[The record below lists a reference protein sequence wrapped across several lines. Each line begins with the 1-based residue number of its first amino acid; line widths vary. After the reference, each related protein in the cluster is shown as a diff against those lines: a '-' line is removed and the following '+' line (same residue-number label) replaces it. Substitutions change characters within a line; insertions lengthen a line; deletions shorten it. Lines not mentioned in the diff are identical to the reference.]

1 LHVFVGKSQNPYKIA
16 GFRGYYREWI
26 FKMPLVLFAVV
37 MNILRIWAIGSNV
50 FREVFRERVLY
61 IAALFGVALVIA
73 VLLLNEVSGG
83 AEGKISLDVGL
94 AGISLLGLTVAAFVG
109 AGLMNK
115 EIEKKTALVLMAKP
129 MSRAEFIV
137 GKHLGLTS
145 ILAVLVALMSTMLF
159 AVMAWRGIPFNLGA
173 LTVSALYLVLE
184 LSLMTAV
191 ALLFGVFT
199 SSLVATVLTF
209 AFYLMG
215 HFSQNLVTLSQ
226 SIKTDSVKNIVK
238 GIYLIFPDLS
248 RLDLKNQAVYGLLPD
263 SGTLA
268 LNAGYGVLYI
278 VLLLAIASLVFS
290 RREF

>member
-1 LHVFVGKSQNPYKIA
+1 
-16 GFRGYYREWI
+16 
-26 FKMPLVLFAVV
+26 
-37 MNILRIWAIGSNV
+37 MNIVRVWAIGTNV

-61 IAALFGVALVIA
+61 VAALFGVALVIA

-94 AGISLLGLTVAAFVG
+94 AGISLLGLTVAAFMG
-109 AGLMNK
+109 AGLINK
-115 EIEKKTALVLMAKP
+115 EIEKKTALVLIAKP
-129 MSRAEFIV
+129 MSRSEFIV

-145 ILAVLVALMSTMLF
+145 ILGVLVILMNLMLF
-159 AVMAWRGIPFNLGA
+159 GVMTWRGIPFSWTSLS
-173 LTVSALYLVLE
+173 VSGLYLILE

-199 SSLVATVLTF
+199 SSLIATVLTF
-209 AFYLMG
+209 AVYLMG
-215 HFSQNLVTLSQ
+215 HFSQNLVALSQ
-226 SIKTDSVKNIVK
+226 TIKTESVKSIVK

-263 SGTLA
+263 SGTMA

-278 VLLLAIASLVFS
+278 ILLLAIASLIFS

>member
-1 LHVFVGKSQNPYKIA
+1 
-16 GFRGYYREWI
+16 
-26 FKMPLVLFAVV
+26 
-37 MNILRIWAIGSNV
+37 MNIFRVWAIGTNV

-61 IAALFGVALVIA
+61 VAALFGVALVIA

-94 AGISLLGLTVAAFVG
+94 AGISLLGLTVAAFMG
-109 AGLMNK
+109 AGLINK
-115 EIEKKTALVLMAKP
+115 EIEKKTALVLIAKP
-129 MSRAEFIV
+129 MSRSEFIV

-145 ILAVLVALMSTMLF
+145 ILGVLVVLMNLMLF
-159 AVMAWRGIPFNLGA
+159 AVMTWRGIPFSWTSLS
-173 LTVSALYLVLE
+173 VSGLYLVLE

-199 SSLVATVLTF
+199 SSLIATVLTF
-209 AFYLMG
+209 AVYLMG

-226 SIKTDSVKNIVK
+226 TIKTESVKSIVK

-263 SGTLA
+263 SGTMA

-278 VLLLAIASLVFS
+278 ILLLAIASLIFS

>member
-1 LHVFVGKSQNPYKIA
+1 
-16 GFRGYYREWI
+16 
-26 FKMPLVLFAVV
+26 
-37 MNILRIWAIGSNV
+37 MNIARIWAIGKNV

-83 AEGKISLDVGL
+83 AEGKISLDVGM
-94 AGISLLGLTVAAFVG
+94 AGISLLGLTVAAFMG

-115 EIEKKTALVLMAKP
+115 EIEKRTALVLIAKP
-129 MSRAEFIV
+129 ASRAELIV
-137 GKHLGLTS
+137 GKHLGLSAVIGLLIALMTS
-145 ILAVLVALMSTMLF
+145 ILF
-159 AVMAWRGIPFNLGA
+159 GIMAWRSIPFAWTSLSVA
-173 LTVSALYLVLE
+173 ALYLTLE
-184 LSLMTAV
+184 LSLITAV

-199 SSLVATVLTF
+199 SSLMATVLTF
-209 AFYLMG
+209 AVYLMG
-215 HFSQNLVTLSQ
+215 HFSQNLVALSQ
-226 SIKTDSVKNIVK
+226 TIKTESVKNIVK

-268 LNAGYGVLYI
+268 MNASYGVIYI
-278 VLLLAIASLVFS
+278 VLLLAIASLIFS

>member
-1 LHVFVGKSQNPYKIA
+1 
-16 GFRGYYREWI
+16 
-26 FKMPLVLFAVV
+26 
-37 MNILRIWAIGSNV
+37 MNIARIWAIGSNV

-61 IAALFGVALVIA
+61 IAALYGVALVIA

-129 MSRAEFIV
+129 MSHAEFIV

-145 ILAVLVALMSTMLF
+145 ILAVLVTLMSAMLF
-159 AVMAWRGIPFNLGA
+159 GVMSWRGIPFNLGT
-173 LTVSALYLVLE
+173 LTVSELYLILE
-184 LSLMTAV
+184 LSLISAV

-215 HFSQNLVTLSQ
+215 RYSQNLVTLSQ
-226 SIKTDSVKNIVK
+226 SIKTDSVKSIVK

-248 RLDLKNQAVYGLLPD
+248 RLNLTDKAVYGILPD
-263 SGTLA
+263 SATLA

-278 VLLLAIASLVFS
+278 VLVLAIASLIFS

>member
-1 LHVFVGKSQNPYKIA
+1 M
-16 GFRGYYREWI
+16 R
-26 FKMPLVLFAVV
+26 LVLFAVV
-37 MNILRIWAIGSNV
+37 MNIARIWAIGSNV

-83 AEGKISLDVGL
+83 TEGKISLDVGM

-159 AVMAWRGIPFNLGA
+159 GVMAWRGIPFNLGT

-184 LSLMTAV
+184 LSLITAV

-199 SSLVATVLTF
+199 SSLVAIVLTF

-278 VLLLAIASLVFS
+278 VLLLAIASLIFS

>member
-1 LHVFVGKSQNPYKIA
+1 
-16 GFRGYYREWI
+16 
-26 FKMPLVLFAVV
+26 
-37 MNILRIWAIGSNV
+37 MNIARIWAIGSNV

-61 IAALFGVALVIA
+61 IAALFGVALAIA

-94 AGISLLGLTVAAFVG
+94 AGISLLGLAVAAFVG

-115 EIEKKTALVLMAKP
+115 EIEKKTALVLIAKP

-145 ILAVLVALMSTMLF
+145 VLAVLVTLMSAMLF
-159 AVMAWRGIPFNLGA
+159 GVMAWREIPFNLGT

-184 LSLMTAV
+184 LSLITAV

-226 SIKTDSVKNIVK
+226 SIKTDSVKSIVK

-268 LNAGYGVLYI
+268 LNAGYGLVYI
-278 VLLLAIASLVFS
+278 ILLLAIASIVFS
-290 RREF
+290 YREF

>member
-1 LHVFVGKSQNPYKIA
+1 
-16 GFRGYYREWI
+16 
-26 FKMPLVLFAVV
+26 
-37 MNILRIWAIGSNV
+37 MNIFRVWAIGTNV

-61 IAALFGVALVIA
+61 VAALFGVALVIA

-94 AGISLLGLTVAAFVG
+94 AGISLLGLTVAAFMG
-109 AGLMNK
+109 AGLINK
-115 EIEKKTALVLMAKP
+115 EIEKKTALVLIAKP
-129 MSRAEFIV
+129 MSRSEFIV

-145 ILAVLVALMSTMLF
+145 ILGVLVLLMNLMLF
-159 AVMAWRGIPFNLGA
+159 GVMTWRGIPFSWTTLS
-173 LTVSALYLVLE
+173 VSGLYLVLE

-199 SSLVATVLTF
+199 SSLIATVLTF
-209 AFYLMG
+209 AVYLMG

-226 SIKTDSVKNIVK
+226 TIKTESVKSIVK

-263 SGTLA
+263 SGTMA
-268 LNAGYGVLYI
+268 LNAGYGMLYI
-278 VLLLAIASLVFS
+278 ILLLAIASLIFS

>member
-1 LHVFVGKSQNPYKIA
+1 
-16 GFRGYYREWI
+16 
-26 FKMPLVLFAVV
+26 
-37 MNILRIWAIGSNV
+37 MNIFRVWAIGTNV

-61 IAALFGVALVIA
+61 VAALFGVALVIA

-94 AGISLLGLTVAAFVG
+94 AGISLLGLTVAAFMG
-109 AGLMNK
+109 AGLINK
-115 EIEKKTALVLMAKP
+115 EIEKKTALVLIAKP
-129 MSRAEFIV
+129 MSRSEFIV

-145 ILAVLVALMSTMLF
+145 ILGVLVLLMNLMLF
-159 AVMAWRGIPFNLGA
+159 GVMTWRGIPFSWTTLS
-173 LTVSALYLVLE
+173 VSGLYLVLE

-199 SSLVATVLTF
+199 SSLIATVLTF
-209 AFYLMG
+209 AVYLMG

-226 SIKTDSVKNIVK
+226 TIKTESVKSVVK

-248 RLDLKNQAVYGLLPD
+248 RLDLKNQAVHGLLPD
-263 SGTLA
+263 SGTMA

-278 VLLLAIASLVFS
+278 ILLLAIASLIFS

>member
-1 LHVFVGKSQNPYKIA
+1 
-16 GFRGYYREWI
+16 
-26 FKMPLVLFAVV
+26 
-37 MNILRIWAIGSNV
+37 MNIFRVWAISTNV

-61 IAALFGVALVIA
+61 VAALFGVALVIA

-83 AEGKISLDVGL
+83 AEGKISLDAGL
-94 AGISLLGLTVAAFVG
+94 AGITLLGLTVAAFMG
-109 AGLMNK
+109 AGLINK

-129 MSRAEFIV
+129 MSRSEFIV

-145 ILAVLVALMSTMLF
+145 ILGVLVLLMNLMLF
-159 AVMAWRGIPFNLGA
+159 GVMTWRGIPFSWTT
-173 LTVSALYLVLE
+173 LTVSGLYLVLE
-184 LSLMTAV
+184 LSLITAV

-199 SSLVATVLTF
+199 SSLIATVLTF
-209 AFYLMG
+209 AVYLMG

-226 SIKTDSVKNIVK
+226 TIKTDSVKSIVK
-238 GIYLIFPDLS
+238 GIYLVFPDLS

-263 SGTLA
+263 SGTMA

-278 VLLLAIASLVFS
+278 ILLLAIASLIFS

>member
-1 LHVFVGKSQNPYKIA
+1 
-16 GFRGYYREWI
+16 
-26 FKMPLVLFAVV
+26 
-37 MNILRIWAIGSNV
+37 MNIARIWAIGSNV

-61 IAALFGVALVIA
+61 IAALFGVVLITA

-83 AEGKISLDVGL
+83 AEGKISLDLGL
-94 AGISLLGLTVAAFVG
+94 AGISLLGLAVAAFVG

-115 EIEKKTALVLMAKP
+115 EIEKKTALVLIAKP

-137 GKHLGLTS
+137 GKHLGLTGV
-145 ILAVLVALMSTMLF
+145 LAVLVILMSLMLF
-159 AVMAWRGIPFNLGA
+159 GVMAWRSIPFNVGTLSI
-173 LTVSALYLVLE
+173 SALYLILE

-209 AFYLMG
+209 AFYVMG

-226 SIKTDSVKNIVK
+226 SIKTESVKNIVR

-248 RLDLKNQAVYGLLPD
+248 RLDFKNQAVYGLLPD

-268 LNAGYGVLYI
+268 LNAGYGLIYI
-278 VLLLAIASLVFS
+278 VLLLTVASIIFS
-290 RREF
+290 YREF

>member
-1 LHVFVGKSQNPYKIA
+1 
-16 GFRGYYREWI
+16 
-26 FKMPLVLFAVV
+26 
-37 MNILRIWAIGSNV
+37 MNIFRVWAIGTNV

-61 IAALFGVALVIA
+61 VAALFGVALVIA

-94 AGISLLGLTVAAFVG
+94 AGISLLGLTVAAFMG
-109 AGLMNK
+109 AGLINK
-115 EIEKKTALVLMAKP
+115 EIEKKTALVLIAKP
-129 MSRAEFIV
+129 MSRSEFIV

-145 ILAVLVALMSTMLF
+145 ILGVLVLLMNLMLF
-159 AVMAWRGIPFNLGA
+159 AVMAWRGIPFSWTSLS
-173 LTVSALYLVLE
+173 VSGLYLVLE
-184 LSLMTAV
+184 LSLMTAI

-199 SSLVATVLTF
+199 SSLIATVLTF
-209 AFYLMG
+209 AVYLMG

-226 SIKTDSVKNIVK
+226 TIKTESVKSIVK

-263 SGTLA
+263 PGTMA

-278 VLLLAIASLVFS
+278 ILLLAIASLIFS

>member
-1 LHVFVGKSQNPYKIA
+1 
-16 GFRGYYREWI
+16 
-26 FKMPLVLFAVV
+26 
-37 MNILRIWAIGSNV
+37 MNIVRVWAIGTNV

-61 IAALFGVALVIA
+61 VAALFGIALVII

-94 AGISLLGLTVAAFVG
+94 AGINLLGLTVAAFMG
-109 AGLMNK
+109 AGLINK
-115 EIEKKTALVLMAKP
+115 EVEKKTALVLIAKP
-129 MSRAEFIV
+129 MSRSEFIV
-137 GKHLGLTS
+137 GKHLGMTS
-145 ILAVLVALMSTMLF
+145 ILGLLVVLMNLMLF
-159 AVMAWRGIPFNLGA
+159 GVMAWRGIPFSGSSLG
-173 LTVSALYLVLE
+173 VSGLYLVLE

-199 SSLVATVLTF
+199 SSLVATILTF
-209 AFYLMG
+209 AVYFMG

-226 SIKTDSVKNIVK
+226 SIKTDSIKNIVK
-238 GIYLIFPDLS
+238 GIYLFFPDLS

-263 SGTLA
+263 SGTMA

-278 VLLLAIASLVFS
+278 VLLLAIASLIFS